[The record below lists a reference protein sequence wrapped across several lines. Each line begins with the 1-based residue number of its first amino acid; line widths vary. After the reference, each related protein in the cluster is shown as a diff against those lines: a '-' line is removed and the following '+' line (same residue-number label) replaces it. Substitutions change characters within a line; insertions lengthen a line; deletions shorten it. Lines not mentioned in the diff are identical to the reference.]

1 MSELD
6 WLHIANNWTTDVV
19 SYDEFFGRD
28 VDADPAQIDQLSHIL
43 AKYRL
48 EQRPKSQQSTLELRE
63 DVDTL
68 GTKLRLLE
76 AKISIHGAAIEEL
89 EFRANSAPFEKH
101 LDEVLNYVTETF
113 KELDFVT
120 EIHYTPL
127 EDGIFELTVIHNM
140 KDRVEALES
149 THKKFLSVESA
160 FSDVDFEMILL
171 HKDEIQPDHLMGTKP
186 IFSKTRSGM

>member
-1 MSELD
+1 MNRGYYLLD
-6 WLHIANNWTTDVV
+6 
-19 SYDEFFGRD
+19 
-28 VDADPAQIDQLSHIL
+28 
-43 AKYRL
+43 
-48 EQRPKSQQSTLELRE
+48 ST
-63 DVDTL
+63 
-68 GTKLRLLE
+68 
-76 AKISIHGAAIEEL
+76 
-89 EFRANSAPFEKH
+89 
-101 LDEVLNYVTETF
+101 VLNYVTKTF

>member
-6 WLHIANNWTTDVV
+6 QIHNVNKDTTDIVFFN
-19 SYDEFFGRD
+19 EFFYHD
-28 VDADPAQIDQLSHIL
+28 ENIDPAKIYELYQARVDYQLT
-43 AKYRL
+43 
-48 EQRPKSQQSTLELRE
+48 QRPESQQDTLELRE
-63 DVDTL
+63 DVNTL
-68 GTKLRLLE
+68 GQKLRLLE
-76 AKISIHGAAIEEL
+76 AKVSVHSATINTL
-89 EFRANSAPFEKH
+89 EFKVNSAPFEKH

-120 EIHYTPL
+120 EIHYAPL
-127 EDGIFELTVIHNM
+127 EDRIFELTVIHNM